1 MSFTL
6 SASAQHLLLR
16 GFFLLLAL
24 GAFYSVWDNREFFL
38 RFPFY
43 FTAFIDIAFGF
54 AFLFFALL
62 LPRFLE
68 QHYRVVWYGVL
79 LMWVYTL
86 LTNSISV
93 IIFVQAIGLAD
104 AATMAGF
111 TIPLFVA
118 SEILYALVLPSLAFG
133 VVLWVLSKQQ
143 YTAR

>member
-1 MSFTL
+1 MSLAL
-6 SASAQHLLLR
+6 STSAQHLLLR

-43 FTAFIDIAFGF
+43 LTAFTDIAFAF
-54 AFLFFALL
+54 AFLFFSVL

-68 QHYRVVWYGVL
+68 QYYRIVWYGVL

-133 VVLWVLSKQQ
+133 VVLWILGKQRH
-143 YTAR
+143 AIR